1 MTQAAHPAAGVVP
14 ADRVL
19 PGVALMIGFCIVAP
33 LIDVFAKLASQSV
46 TVTQVTVARFIVQGL
61 VMAPLVLWL
70 GHSLRLAPPVL
81 RLLALRAA
89 LNVLSTYTF
98 VAAVQVMPI
107 ADALAIAFVEPFI
120 LLLFGFLALG
130 EQVGPRRIAAAAVG
144 FAGALLVIQPNF
156 AAFGLVALWP
166 LATAVTFALYILVT
180 RRLARDI
187 HPVPMQFHTA
197 WMATLLIL
205 PALAL
210 GAAAEVP
217 LLALSWPQG
226 PVWLW
231 LLGVG
236 VAASAAHIM
245 MTYALRFA
253 PAATIAPLHY
263 LEIVSAVALGWLVFR
278 DLPNPMSWA
287 GIVVITGSG
296 LYIIHRERVTARAAL
311 PRPEGVGPAR

>member
-1 MTQAAHPAAGVVP
+1 MTSPATTATSVTH
-14 ADRVL
+14 ADRIL
-19 PGVALMIGFCIVAP
+19 PGVALMIGFCMVAP

-46 TVTQVTVARFIVQGL
+46 TVTQVTFARFIVQGL

-81 RLLALRAA
+81 RLLVLRAA
-89 LNVLSTYTF
+89 VNVLSTYTF

-156 AAFGLVALWP
+156 AEFGLVALWP
-166 LATAVTFALYILVT
+166 LATAVTFAFYILVT
-180 RRLARDI
+180 RRLSRDI

-197 WMATLLIL
+197 WIATLLIV
-205 PALAL
+205 PVVAL
-210 GAAAEVP
+210 GAATGAP
-217 LLALSWPQG
+217 LLALSMPQG
-226 PVWLW
+226 QVWLW

-236 VAASAAHIM
+236 VAASLAHIM
-245 MTYALRFA
+245 MTFALRFA

-263 LEIVSAVALGWLVFR
+263 LEIVSAVALGWLVFG
-278 DLPNPMSWA
+278 DLPNPLSWA

-311 PRPEGVGPAR
+311 PRPDGVGPAR